1 MISQE
6 PGAGDP
12 GSVPDDPADAREG
25 QQADPADGLD
35 ADEPAE
41 ATTNHRKVGRAV
53 REWILVIG
61 GALVVALLIRT
72 FLFQA
77 YEIPSPS
84 MVDTLNVGD
93 RVLVNKLSY
102 KLHDVHRGDVVV
114 FKRPP
119 GEPDPQIKDLIKR
132 VIGLPGETLVFRDCR
147 VFVDGKALVEPYVED
162 QCTDAPQE
170 TVDPDGDGSVTV
182 PDEMLFVMGDNRG
195 GSFDSRYFGPDHGEQ
210 RRRARLRD
218 HVADRRLGLVVVR
231 RARARPR
238 GAP

>member
-12 GSVPDDPADAREG
+12 GSVPDDLGAHDLGEDLGDEGSPADE
-25 QQADPADGLD
+25 
-35 ADEPAE
+35 
-41 ATTNHRKVGRAV
+41 TTSHRRVGRAV

-61 GALVVALLIRT
+61 GALIVALLIRT

-119 GEPDPQIKDLIKR
+119 AEPDPQIKDLIKR
-132 VIGLPGETLVFRDCR
+132 VVGLPGETLVFRDCR
-147 VFVDGKALVEPYVED
+147 VFVDGKALVEPYVQD
-162 QCTDAPQE
+162 QCTDPPQD

-195 GSFDSRYFGPDHGEQ
+195 GSFDSRYFGPITESSVVG
-210 RRRARLRD
+210 RAFVIMWPIGDWAWL
-218 HVADRRLGLVVVR
+218 
-231 RARARPR
+231 
-238 GAP
+238 

>member
-12 GSVPDDPADAREG
+12 GSLPDDPADAAPGRMGEG
-25 QQADPADGLD
+25 EDGTE
-35 ADEPAE
+35 AVDEAE
-41 ATTNHRKVGRAV
+41 GRGHRKVGRAV

-93 RVLVNKLSY
+93 RVLVNKLAY
-102 KLHDVHRGDVVV
+102 KVHDVHRGDVVV

-132 VIGLPGETLVFRDCR
+132 VIGLQGETLVFRDCR
-147 VFVDGKALVEPYVED
+147 VFVDGKALVEPYVDD
-162 QCTDAPQE
+162 QCTDPPQD

-182 PDEMLFVMGDNRG
+182 PDGMLFVMGDNRG
-195 GSFDSRYFGPDHGEQ
+195 GSFDSRYFGPITESSVVG
-210 RRRARLRD
+210 RAFVIMWPIGDWAWL
-218 HVADRRLGLVVVR
+218 
-231 RARARPR
+231 
-238 GAP
+238 

>member
-1 MISQE
+1 VISQE

-12 GSVPDDPADAREG
+12 GPLPDDSVAG
-25 QQADPADGLD
+25 DPAEEVDPTDTDGG
-35 ADEPAE
+35 AGASSGQ
-41 ATTNHRKVGRAV
+41 RKVGRAV

-147 VFVDGKALVEPYVED
+147 VFVDGKALVEPYVDD
-162 QCTDAPQE
+162 QCTDPPQDS
-170 TVDPDGDGSVTV
+170 VDPDGDGSVTV

-195 GSFDSRYFGPDHGEQ
+195 GSFDSRYFGPITESSVVG
-210 RRRARLRD
+210 RAFVIMWPIGDWAWL
-218 HVADRRLGLVVVR
+218 
-231 RARARPR
+231 
-238 GAP
+238 

>member
-1 MISQE
+1 VISQE

-12 GSVPDDPADAREG
+12 GSLPDDLGAQDLGERDLEDEG
-25 QQADPADGLD
+25 S
-35 ADEPAE
+35 PAE
-41 ATTNHRKVGRAV
+41 ETPNHRRVGRAV

-147 VFVDGKALVEPYVED
+147 VFVDGKALVEPYVEE
-162 QCTDAPQE
+162 QCTDPPQD
-170 TVDPDGDGSVTV
+170 TVDPDGDGSVGCSQADATSSSRCTRMISSNEV
-182 PDEMLFVMGDNRG
+182 SALKPRRSALDASNAFGQASMIRMIA
-195 GSFDSRYFGPDHGEQ
+195 GSGSWRINLT
-210 RRRARLRD
+210 A
-218 HVADRRLGLVVVR
+218 
-231 RARARPR
+231 
-238 GAP
+238 

>member
-12 GSVPDDPADAREG
+12 GSLPDD
-25 QQADPADGLD
+25 L
-35 ADEPAE
+35 AE
-41 ATTNHRKVGRAV
+41 AAPGRTGDGEDAAEAVDEKERRGQRKVGRAV

-93 RVLVNKLSY
+93 RVLVNKLAY
-102 KLHDVHRGDVVV
+102 KVHDVHRGDVVV

-147 VFVDGKALVEPYVED
+147 VFVDGKALVESYVDD
-162 QCTDAPQE
+162 QCTDPPQD

-182 PDEMLFVMGDNRG
+182 PDGMLFVMGDNRG
-195 GSFDSRYFGPDHGEQ
+195 GSFDSRYFGPITESSVVG
-210 RRRARLRD
+210 RAFVIMWPIGDWAWL
-218 HVADRRLGLVVVR
+218 
-231 RARARPR
+231 
-238 GAP
+238 